1 MNMLMKL
8 APHAVILI
16 GNMYYV
22 FWGIDRVNNSMN
34 FIDNPYTKFL
44 LLVMI
49 ACTGFNNLRLL
60 RLHLSRLR
68 REINLTPVFVRLGV
82 LAVNTLLAAV
92 ILVLLVID
100 LFNENLMLFLNEF
113 VKALILLL
121 SITGLL
127 NSLQLTK
134 RARDAVRYEMR
145 HRAQMRRPQ
154 RRPAPQPQRA
164 PQTRYGSARPPQ
176 PRYDYDDRPP
186 QPRSYDGSRPRPR
199 SGRYDDFRPQPMRDN
214 GVNRRS
220 QPRYDSR
227 Y

>member
-1 MNMLMKL
+1 MNILTRF

-49 ACTGFNNLRLL
+49 ACSVPNNLNLL
-60 RLHLSRLR
+60 RVLLNRLR
-68 REINLTPVFVRLGV
+68 RTDNPAPVFARLGI
-82 LAVNTLLAAV
+82 LALNTLLAAV

-100 LFNENLMLFLNEF
+100 LFNENLMLFLSEF
-113 VKALILLL
+113 VKAMILIL

-127 NSLQLTK
+127 NSLQLTARE
-134 RARDAVRYEMR
+134 RARIRYEMR
-145 HRAQMRRPQ
+145 RRAQMRRPQPGRPAPQRAPQPQ
-154 RRPAPQPQRA
+154 RRPAPQPQ
-164 PQTRYGSARPPQ
+164 TRYGGSARQVQTHYDSRRPQ
-176 PRYDYDDRPP
+176 
-186 QPRSYDGSRPRPR
+186 
-199 SGRYDDFRPQPMRDN
+199 SGRYDDFRPA
-214 GVNRRS
+214 RS
-220 QPRYDSR
+220 GSEPRPRPQQRPASR